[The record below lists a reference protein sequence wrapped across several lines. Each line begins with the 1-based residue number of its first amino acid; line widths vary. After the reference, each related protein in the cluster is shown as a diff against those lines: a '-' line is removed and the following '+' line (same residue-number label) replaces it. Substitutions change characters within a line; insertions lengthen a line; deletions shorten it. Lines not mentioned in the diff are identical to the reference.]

1 MAQVLMGGSIE
12 IETIQNRRRISKGQ
26 NPGCPKAAN
35 TVRAVAPIKYSGK
48 ISPCNGSYWAANSGF
63 FIVFPRLHA
72 VKFLLLDLRNFFSSM
87 QTSGSAKPMP
97 NIEGGFINDLAI
109 GSEFTVASMNSQ
121 PGKNAQHMTKFLQRL
136 ATQEKFEKFA
146 QVNQPCRCRTSIL

>member
-26 NPGCPKAAN
+26 NPGCPKADN

-48 ISPCNGSYWAANSGF
+48 ISPSNGSCRAASSGF

-72 VKFLLLDLRNFFSSM
+72 VKFLLLDLRNFFSSK
-87 QTSGSAKPMP
+87 QTSGSAKRMP
-97 NIEGGFINDLAI
+97 NIEGEFINDLTI
-109 GSEFTVASMNSQ
+109 GTAFTVASMNSH
-121 PGKNAQHMTKFLQRL
+121 PGKNAQHMTKVLQPL
-136 ATQEKFEKFA
+136 ATKELFA
-146 QVNQPCRCRTSIL
+146 QANPP